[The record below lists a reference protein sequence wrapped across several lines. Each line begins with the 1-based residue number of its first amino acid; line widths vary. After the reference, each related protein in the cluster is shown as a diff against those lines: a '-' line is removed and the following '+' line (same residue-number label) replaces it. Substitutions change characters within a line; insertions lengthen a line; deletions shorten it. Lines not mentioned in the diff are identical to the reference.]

1 MSHRH
6 VFPLIAAAA
15 CWGLGA
21 VASKHAV
28 AELSPAA
35 LLVVQLVSSLAFL
48 CVVRRLGA
56 PPAGNAPPRR
66 LVALGVLN
74 PGVAYLL
81 SLAGLATITAGLSVL
96 LWALEPVIIVA
107 LAWALLRDRISVSAA
122 LLMALAVGGAA
133 VAGAA
138 GVGGADVVGVTL
150 TIAAVACC
158 AVYTVASSSWFATE
172 SNLAV
177 VIGQQWFA
185 LGFAVVVFVL
195 SVVLGPGLDLT
206 EVGPTS
212 WVSAIGSGVVY
223 YGLAFWAY
231 VAGLRQTTP
240 GTAAVFLNLIPLFG
254 IVGGA
259 LFLSE
264 RLTSVQLV
272 GAGTVVVAVIGLTLT
287 TTPARR

>member
-6 VFPLIAAAA
+6 VLPLITAAA

-21 VASKHAV
+21 VASKRAV

-35 LLVVQLVSSLAFL
+35 LLVVQLVSSLVFL
-48 CVVRRLGA
+48 SFVRSLGVS
-56 PPAGNAPPRR
+56 PAGDAPPRR
-66 LVALGVLN
+66 LVTLGVLN

-107 LAWALLRDRISVSAA
+107 LAWAFLRERVSVPTAV
-122 LLMALAVGGAA
+122 LMALAVGGAS

-150 TIAAVACC
+150 TVAAVACC
-158 AVYTVASSSWFATE
+158 AVYTVASSSWFSTE

-185 LGFAVVVFVL
+185 LGFAVVVFAV
-195 SVVLGPGLDLT
+195 SATFGSGFEPA
-206 EVGPTS
+206 EVGWGS
-212 WVSAIGSGVVY
+212 WVSAVGSGVVY

-231 VAGLRQTTP
+231 VAGLRLTTP

-259 LFLSE
+259 LFLGE
-264 RLTSVQLV
+264 RLTSFQLV
-272 GAGTVVVAVIGLTLT
+272 GAGTVVAAVVGLTLT
-287 TTPARR
+287 TAPVRR